1 MTYIDAFIL
10 GLIQALTEFLPVS
23 SSGHLVLGQS
33 LFGIEP
39 ASGIAFEIMVHL
51 GTLFSVIF
59 CYRKELKTLLVSLIP
74 GDAQSTSP
82 VDGRGWSE
90 VWLLFVG
97 CLPAGVIGLTFKKE
111 LEEIFGS
118 PSFVAWA
125 LLVTGVVLLSTRM
138 TSDLG
143 RRITPNIALAIG
155 FAQAIAILPGISRAG
170 ATIAMAMWLGV
181 PNERGARFSFFL
193 SIPVIAGASL
203 IQLKDLADLNT
214 SPQAWSMLSVSALC
228 AFVFGVLALRLLLV
242 LLDRGVFS
250 RFGWYCLTVGVSALC
265 LL

>member
-1 MTYIDAFIL
+1 
-10 GLIQALTEFLPVS
+10 
-23 SSGHLVLGQS
+23 
-33 LFGIEP
+33 
-39 ASGIAFEIMVHL
+39 
-51 GTLFSVIF
+51 
-59 CYRKELKTLLVSLIP
+59 
-74 GDAQSTSP
+74 
-82 VDGRGWSE
+82 
-90 VWLLFVG
+90 
-97 CLPAGVIGLTFKKE
+97 
-111 LEEIFGS
+111 
-118 PSFVAWA
+118 
-125 LLVTGVVLLSTRM
+125 M